1 MTTHPPTPTLR
12 DLALCL
18 QALALEASAKLPHT
32 PAPLARAIRKAT
44 QAASADLWAV
54 TLSHSA
60 GRPPDTSTLAAVAVR
75 LRVARVYLDSVA
87 APPPPPSTIPIRNR
101 LRARNTRRVR
111 V

>member
-1 MTTHPPTPTLR
+1 MTTHTTAPTLR

-44 QAASADLWAV
+44 HAASGDLLTATV
-54 TLSHSA
+54 AHLA
-60 GRPPDTSTLAAVAVR
+60 GHPPDTSTLAAVAVR

-87 APPPPPSTIPIRNR
+87 APPPPPVPYPSGIASAPAT
-101 LRARNTRRVR
+101 RAE
-111 V
+111 

>member
-1 MTTHPPTPTLR
+1 MTTPAPTLR

-32 PAPLARAIRKAT
+32 PAPLARAIRKAIH
-44 QAASADLWAV
+44 AASGDLWAV

-75 LRVARVYLDSVA
+75 LRVARVYLDSIA
-87 APPPPPSTIPIRNR
+87 APPPPPLPSLQGIASASAT
-101 LRARNTRRVR
+101 RAE
-111 V
+111 